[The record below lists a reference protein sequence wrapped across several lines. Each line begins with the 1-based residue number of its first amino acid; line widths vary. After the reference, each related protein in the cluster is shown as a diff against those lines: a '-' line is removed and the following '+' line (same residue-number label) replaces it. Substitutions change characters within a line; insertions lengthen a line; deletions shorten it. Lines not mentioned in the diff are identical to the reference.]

1 MEIARSIAPTRSGNG
16 ASSFGALP
24 GKVVLPLKYASKQK
38 GGRIRNAHLQPYEL
52 TIREPTAGPVATPS
66 AVRAPHLATVV
77 IRADSGKIK
86 IGAGTNIQDNS
97 VIHADA
103 DAEIGDNVT
112 IGHGVICHAK
122 VIGDGSLLG
131 NNCTLNDGVVVGKN
145 SLVAAGSVLNENKIY
160 KDNALIRGTPGKAL
174 GNVKQRHTELMR
186 RAANSYVNRIKR
198 YKSAGFEQNRKS

>member
-1 MEIARSIAPTRSGNG
+1 MTEKFRPGAILMLRS
-16 ASSFGALP
+16 LD
-24 GKVVLPLKYASKQK
+24 GKSP
-38 GGRIRNAHLQPYEL
+38 IIN
-52 TIREPTAGPVATPS
+52 PTAFISETAYLVGDIEVGPRSSIWPG
-66 AVRAPHLATVV
+66 VV

-122 VIGDGSLLG
+122 VIGNGSLLG
-131 NNCTLNDGVVVGKN
+131 NNCTLNDGVVIGKN

-160 KDNALIRGTPGKAL
+160 EDNALIRGTPGKAL

-198 YKSAGFEQNRKS
+198 YKSSGLDQHRKS